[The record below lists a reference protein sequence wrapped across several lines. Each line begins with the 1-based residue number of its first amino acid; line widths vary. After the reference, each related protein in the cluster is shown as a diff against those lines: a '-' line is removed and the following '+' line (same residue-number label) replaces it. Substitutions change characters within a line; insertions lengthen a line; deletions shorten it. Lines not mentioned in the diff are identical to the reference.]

1 MGAAL
6 DLPVTRPVSP
16 ARATLADFL
25 RRRRQLVDMRKAE
38 KLRRHSAGHDDI
50 AEQIDAMIAL
60 LSIQISV
67 LDQRIKAIIAADRAL
82 AEQAALMSAVPV
94 IGPTVMAVLLG
105 ELPEL
110 GTLCRRKIASL
121 AGLAPHARESGT
133 WKGARRIWGGRRKV
147 REALYIASRR
157 VPALI
162 AMRDRMRAKGKAP
175 KTILIAIARQLLVIL
190 NAMIQKGQPLQ
201 IT

>member
-1 MGAAL
+1 
-6 DLPVTRPVSP
+6 
-16 ARATLADFL
+16 
-25 RRRRQLVDMRKAE
+25 MRKAE